1 MCVFCVVLMTVSEDK
16 EMCHFMFLE
25 GTDFTGAF
33 RMDKRKKSECSPMC
47 KPQEEGSTYYDVL
60 T

>member
-1 MCVFCVVLMTVSEDK
+1 MTVSEDK